1 MNYQKAPAAHESHTR
16 PPATDAEAATFHD
29 ILPKIRGLIARSLL
43 DDAAWDRLLDRTGDL
58 PAWWS
63 GSYFGFEFRLGDKTP
78 AADFFVGMLL
88 NGPLVREY
96 IRRGEATKP
105 SSAEASFA
113 RFLAESSR
121 ANARWADLFSFA
133 GLECDIAEVPRDRH
147 PAPGVFLRLR
157 RVPQTD
163 RGRVPGLV
171 SEAIAEAVG
180 WRSDER
186 ERRMLERAFA
196 ALPPGG
202 EVGYVGALPDRSL
215 RAIRVI
221 AQGIGEPNLSA
232 FLERLGWPG
241 PADRVA
247 EVLSE
252 LRDVSPHFR
261 VAFDVTARGLLPRL
275 GLEMGALKPTG
286 QQVQDREWL
295 HTEHRDWVP
304 LVTRVAEKGWCL
316 PAKAHGLL
324 AYPGQQMLWDTMEM
338 SLAYKGINHIKISI
352 DDGGVSAK
360 GYVGMLFKRYSNRTE
375 RSEPPGGRIGPRSGA

>member
-1 MNYQKAPAAHESHTR
+1 MNYQKAPA
-16 PPATDAEAATFHD
+16 TDAESATFHD

-43 DDAAWDRLLDRTGDL
+43 DGAAWDRLLNRTGDL
-58 PAWWS
+58 PAWWP
-63 GSYFGFEFRLGDKTP
+63 GSYFGFEFRLGDATP

-96 IRRGEATKP
+96 VRRGEATKP

-113 RFLAESSR
+113 RFLAESSWG
-121 ANARWADLFSFA
+121 NARWTELFSFA
-133 GLECDIAEVPRDRH
+133 GLECDIAEVPRGRR
-147 PAPGVFLRLR
+147 PAPGVFLKLR
-157 RVPQTD
+157 GVPQTD

-171 SEAIAEAVG
+171 SEAIAGAVG
-180 WRSDER
+180 WRNDAR
-186 ERRMLERAFA
+186 ERRALERAFA

-202 EVGYVGALPDRSL
+202 EVGYVGALPDRSR

-221 AQGIGEPNLSA
+221 ARGIGEPDLSA
-232 FLERLGWPG
+232 FLERLAWPG

-247 EVLSE
+247 EVLAE

-261 VAFDVTARGLLPRL
+261 VAFDVTARGVLPRL

-286 QQVQDREWL
+286 QQVHLHEWL
-295 HTEHRDWVP
+295 HTERRDWVP
-304 LVTRVAEKGWCL
+304 LVTRVAENGWCL

-324 AYPGQQMLWDTMEM
+324 AYPGQQMLWDTTGM

-375 RSEPPGGRIGPRSGA
+375 RSESPGGRVGPRCGA